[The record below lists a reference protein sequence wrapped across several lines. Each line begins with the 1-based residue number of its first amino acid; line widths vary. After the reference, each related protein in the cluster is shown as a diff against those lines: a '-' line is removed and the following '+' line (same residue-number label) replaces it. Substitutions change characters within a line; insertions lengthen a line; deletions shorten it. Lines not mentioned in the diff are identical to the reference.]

1 MPPTVGQWVRKY
13 FGWEYN
19 TQKNTV
25 RHGGVGKYFGEDDN
39 TAVAALIRKRKS
51 DQRADCAAFCL
62 FWHQG
67 SGPFQW
73 IIQIIFIHLQF
84 TTNTRTKSLSAVF
97 RNSKLC
103 LWVLLFKI
111 VHIEALL
118 KASLFCFLFWF
129 WLASLLCFCCCYHCF
144 GDCQLCC
151 YYCCYCC
158 YYYCYVDFFV
168 WYSSTRAECCVTGP
182 VAGNPFPP
190 Q

>member
-1 MPPTVGQWVRKY
+1 MLPTVGQWVRKY

-84 TTNTRTKSLSAVF
+84 TTNTRTKSVSAVL

-103 LWVLLFKI
+103 WWVLLFKI
-111 VHIEALL
+111 VHIEELL
-118 KASLFCFLFWF
+118 KASLFCFFVLVLIGVIVVLLLLLSLFW
-129 WLASLLCFCCCYHCF
+129 WLSIVLLLLLLLLLLCWFCCLVLEH
-144 GDCQLCC
+144 
-151 YYCCYCC
+151 
-158 YYYCYVDFFV
+158 
-168 WYSSTRAECCVTGP
+168 
-182 VAGNPFPP
+182 
-190 Q
+190 